1 MGKVKNVLIG
11 MQEDADSNMSFNAYC
26 KSYRSWLGATM
37 FKAWT
42 DCRGGEI
49 YFTLKECPKEQIPE
63 RYRHRKTNMVK
74 VVYQWEGTT
83 VNKLN
88 YVSLKTS
95 RYTDHWFVTKDHS
108 YELNVR
114 KEVV

>member
-74 VVYQWEGTT
+74 VVYQWH
-83 VNKLN
+83 K
-88 YVSLKTS
+88 S
-95 RYTDHWFVTKDHS
+95 RYGEYKDDKYTDNRFATNNQS

>member
-74 VVYQWEGTT
+74 VVYQWGKSGHRFKYK
-83 VNKLN
+83 NDK
-88 YVSLKTS
+88 
-95 RYTDHWFVTKDHS
+95 YTDHWFATKNHS

>member
-1 MGKVKNVLIG
+1 MGKVKNILIG

-74 VVYQWEGTT
+74 VVYQWHKARYGEY
-83 VNKLN
+83 KDD
-88 YVSLKTS
+88 K
-95 RYTDHWFVTKDHS
+95 YTDHWFTTKNHS

>member
-11 MQEDADSNMSFNAYC
+11 MQEDADSNMSFNEYC

-37 FKAWT
+37 FKTWT
-42 DCRGGEI
+42 NCNGGEV
-49 YFTLKECPKEQIPE
+49 YFTLKECPKDQIPE

-74 VVYQWEGTT
+74 VVYQWERTT
-83 VNKLN
+83 IQFPMFTNA
-88 YVSLKTS
+88 TS
-95 RYTDHWFVTKDHS
+95 YTDYWFATKNHS

-114 KEVV
+114 KEVI